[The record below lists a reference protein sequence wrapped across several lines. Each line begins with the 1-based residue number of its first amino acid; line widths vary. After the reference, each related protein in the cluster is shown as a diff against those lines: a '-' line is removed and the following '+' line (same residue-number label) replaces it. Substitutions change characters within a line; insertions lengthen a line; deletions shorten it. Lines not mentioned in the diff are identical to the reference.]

1 MSKQKLFLLFVSI
14 ILVVYLFLTLK
25 SRKHDVRVT
34 NNSIM
39 QDKKFIAA
47 SEIINNDKNF
57 YNISIEKDVSKINK
71 NTQGKNKYFTKIRQ
85 ILTMKHTDIPKLDK
99 MMVGLLMDKN
109 IKRIDKINGLWFIL
123 NEIGFSSDKSEYVLD
138 VLGTLLPIELTDEL
152 IDTYQIHKNHSM
164 KKKIIAI
171 LANNLSIANP
181 EVQDEE
187 RLSFII
193 EKMQDIQSFIKDK
206 VLSDSNPEILFEGLQ
221 AYASISDPEDVYE
234 LVTSLKNNN
243 IQISESEFMAV
254 LTEVALGTAESQ
266 ENMLPDMLNNINN
279 NQVGGKE
286 SFDQMMIESLNA
298 GVLTEDTQK
307 EIAIY
312 LSKQEPTLSPNKKG
326 SEENIVKYFEWAEA
340 SSKIKNNNIHL
351 ENIVLESD
359 NPLKISSVL
368 LYANEKTREKIKSN
382 PNVNDIYAKLESA
395 LEDESIDEHAKTVI
409 KDAIGTLQDDL
420 LDTDQ

>member
-298 GVLTEDTQK
+298 GVLTGDTQK

>member
-25 SRKHDVRVT
+25 SRKHEVRVT